1 MIVNPAYIFM
11 GGTQSPAALSLWSD
25 GKINTEYEFSRA
37 SFNSETNTVTVNNK
51 SGFAKFKNIDCKK
64 FEQLKFS
71 AKSKTFVT
79 VKILVIFYDSQQR
92 EIYQTEVTAPKADA
106 SAGEFIIQIP
116 TQAKTAGIT
125 IEFKNGG
132 NAPADLFNAELS

>member
-11 GGTQSPAALSLWSD
+11 GGTPSPATLPLWSD

-37 SFNSETNTVTVNNK
+37 SFNSETNTVTVNSR

-71 AKSKTFVT
+71 AKSKTFVD

-92 EIYQTEVTAPKADA
+92 EIYQTEVTAPKV
-106 SAGEFIIQIP
+106 SGSVGEFIIQIP
-116 TQAKTAGIT
+116 APAKTAGIT
-125 IEFKNGG
+125 IEFKNDGG
-132 NAPADLFNAELS
+132 ASTDLFKAELS